1 MGKDNF
7 RQLPSGLMDGC
18 YPEDHVELQAK
29 NNVAAPKKGAVKK
42 AGKRRQVFH
51 GDQFAIPN
59 NFHGDVAKRSIE
71 MFRLS
76 REILAE
82 HNRTFPDKD
91 VAKYQG
97 NGYWTGQASEYHA
110 GDNETVSTGEPY
122 GKDPSAVA
130 ISRIFSYN
138 TPPIVRDNFVV
149 VGDLGKDNGN
159 IEIRRVNN
167 TGMYDAYKDTNG
179 VYQNYPSPTNIV
191 DFHKGSIDQ
200 KGSLDQFC
208 GKSGCGRE
216 PIMMKTCETME
227 EAARVKE
234 DMAGR
239 IKKWRAENVKKP
251 DKK

>member
-7 RQLPSGLMDGC
+7 KQLPSGLMDGS
-18 YPEDHVELQAK
+18 YPEGHVELQAK

-42 AGKRRQVFH
+42 AGKMPVVNH

-59 NFHGDVAKRSIE
+59 NFHGDTAKRSIE
-71 MFRLS
+71 KFRLS
-76 REILAE
+76 REALAE
-82 HNRTFPDKD
+82 LGRTFPDED
-91 VAKYQG
+91 VAKYVG
-97 NGYWTGQASEYHA
+97 NGYWTGQASEYKA
-110 GDNETVSTGEPY
+110 GDNETVSTGERY
-122 GKDPSAVA
+122 GDDPSAVA
-130 ISRIFSYN
+130 ISRIFSYK
-138 TPPIVRDNFVV
+138 TTPIVRDKFVV

-167 TGMYDAYKDTNG
+167 TGMYASKPDANG
-179 VYQNYPSPTNIV
+179 VIQKYPSPTNVV

-208 GKSGCGRE
+208 GKSGCGRQ
-216 PIMMKTCETME
+216 PIMMKLCETME

-234 DMAGR
+234 DMPR
-239 IKKWRAENVKKP
+239 RMKKWREDNVKKT